1 MKSMSLADVK
11 YNSEERA
18 ESIEGIIENRSLKD
32 LIYSSA
38 VITVKKVL
46 KE

>member
-1 MKSMSLADVK
+1 MESMNLIDIK

-18 ESIEGIIENRSLKD
+18 GSVKEIIKDRPLKD
-32 LIYSSA
+32 LIYPSA